1 MALEDRVRSSV
12 DVTISDLSTRMA
24 DEVRALADHLAAVA
38 AEAEAEA
45 AEAARREALS
55 EAALVTERRVA
66 DAEAR
71 LRGEIE
77 AAVAAARLE
86 EREAAVEVAR
96 REVVADFEA
105 EWEQAQAAAEQRRQE
120 AIDRAEASWR
130 QRLEQSVT
138 VARAHAR
145 EAELASAARL
155 LESVRGL
162 DGASTLGEVLDALG
176 QAAAREVPRAAV
188 LVLRD
193 ERLLGWRL
201 SGFGPRD
208 AQPKAVDL
216 GLNESGIVGNA
227 ATSARAVHT
236 RDGQPGDAP
245 DFARSTNEVPAVAA
259 PVIVSGRVV
268 AVVYADTA
276 FMPGRDHAVP
286 SGWCEGIEILARHAA
301 RCLEALAAQKSAAA
315 QATRFWI
322 PGAPKPATAVEAAP
336 GVAT

>member
-1 MALEDRVRSSV
+1 MALDDRVRSTV

-24 DEVRALADHLAAVA
+24 QEVRALAEHLAAVA
-38 AEAEAEA
+38 AEAESEA
-45 AEAARREALS
+45 RESARREALNDAAA
-55 EAALVTERRVA
+55 EAERRVA
-66 DAEAR
+66 DTETR
-71 LRGEIE
+71 MRGELE
-77 AAVAAARLE
+77 AAVAAARVE
-86 EREAAVEVAR
+86 ERQAAVDAARHAVAA
-96 REVVADFEA
+96 EFEE

-130 QRLEQSVT
+130 QRLEQSVM

-162 DGASTLGEVLDALG
+162 DGASTLGEVLDALC
-176 QAAAREVPRAAV
+176 QAVSREVPRAAV
-188 LVLRD
+188 LVLRE

-201 SGFGPRD
+201 SGFGARD
-208 AQPKAVDL
+208 AQPKALDL
-216 GLNESGIVGNA
+216 GLNDSGIVGVA

-236 RDGQPGDAP
+236 RDGQPGDTP
-245 DFARSTNEVPAVAA
+245 DFAKTAAEVPAVAA

-268 AVVYADTA
+268 AVVYADIV
-276 FMPGRDHAVP
+276 FVPGRDHAVP

-301 RCLEALAAQKSAAA
+301 RCLEALTAQKSATP
-315 QATRFWI
+315 ATRFWI
-322 PGAPKPATAVEAAP
+322 PGAPKPSAAVEAAP